1 MTWLEF
7 SARLGIALLLGG
19 IIGVERQWRQRGAVL
34 GTNVL
39 VSTGA
44 AMFVMLSVMTS
55 GDSSPTRIAAQVVSG
70 IGFLGGGVIVR
81 EGLSVRGLD
90 TSATLWCAAALGCLC
105 GAGFQQQ
112 AFIGLLAILVSNILL
127 RPLANKINRESVKT
141 VKQSSNH
148 WDVPHNE
155 PNLNIEQN
163 VKLDPDFAAAYDSY
177 KEKGWF
183 QSSFGSRSGAVG
195 NINQSDED
203 SFKHE
208 QEREDCHQQ
217 TALKDPMPNPVN
229 NPRLNVSNDF
239 KKNAKSRSK
248 KIAPGSS
255 GWISNTNPK
264 LELAMVYFNL
274 GSNRVQLDDKKGAI
288 NELQKAAKLYLALSD
303 KTRYLQTIEL
313 LKKISA

>member
-7 SARLGIALLLGG
+7 SARLGVALLLGG
-19 IIGVERQWRQRGAVL
+19 IIGVERQWRKRGAVL

-39 VSTGA
+39 VSMGA

-81 EGLSVRGLD
+81 EGLTVRGLD
-90 TSATLWCAAALGCLC
+90 TAATLWCAAALGCLC

-112 AFIGLLAILVSNILL
+112 AVIGLLAILVSNILL
-127 RPLANKINRESVKT
+127 RPLVNKINRESAKNI
-141 VKQSSNH
+141 KQSSNH
-148 WDVPHNE
+148 WDVANK
-155 PNLNIEQN
+155 PNLNIEQD
-163 VKLDPDFAAAYDSY
+163 VKLDPEFAAAYESY

-183 QSSFGSRSGAVG
+183 QSSGYRTSAIGSVNQ
-195 NINQSDED
+195 NIA
-203 SFKHE
+203 
-208 QEREDCHQQ
+208 ERKGEECHQQ
-217 TALKDPMPNPVN
+217 TALKNPMPNPII
-229 NPRLNVSNDF
+229 NPKLNVSNDF
-239 KKNAKSRSK
+239 QQNAKGRSK
-248 KIAPGSS
+248 KILPASS
-255 GWISNTNPK
+255 RWISNTNPK

-288 NELQKAAKLYLALSD
+288 DELQKAAKLYLALSD